1 MKILTITFVAAVLA
15 GCNDI
20 KTSVEALTD
29 KSAGYAQVDTSL
41 VGKGTHR
48 SQILALMGTPVQSTG
63 QSFAGLDGES
73 LAFSDANSTYRFLL
87 VNNRTVSKSQSPKS
101 TNTSSK

>member
-20 KTSVEALTD
+20 KASVEAFTD
-29 KSAGYAQVDTSL
+29 KSTGYAQVETSL
-41 VGKGTHR
+41 VGNGTHR
-48 SQILALMGTPVQSTG
+48 LQVLALMGTPVQNTS
-63 QSFAGLDGES
+63 QSFAGVDGES
-73 LAFSDANSTYRFLL
+73 LAFTDANSTYRFLL

-101 TNTSSK
+101 TSTSSK